1 MSGERRFTRTPGPFE
16 AVWTDSSGSHVCH
29 VTGLSPGGC
38 FVDDDPA
45 PDLNSE
51 IRVTVGFDN
60 ARFTVP
66 AAVVYRDAARG
77 FGVRFLASDQR
88 RALAYAMG
96 STDLPRG

>member
-1 MSGERRFTRTPGPFE
+1 MSGERRFARTPGPFE
-16 AVWTDSSGSHVCH
+16 AVWTDPSGSHVCH
-29 VTGLSPGGC
+29 VTSPSPGGC

-45 PDLNSE
+45 PDLNAE
-51 IRVTVGFDN
+51 IKVTVGFDS

-66 AAVVYRDAARG
+66 ATVVYRDAVRG

-96 STDLPRG
+96 VPDAVRG